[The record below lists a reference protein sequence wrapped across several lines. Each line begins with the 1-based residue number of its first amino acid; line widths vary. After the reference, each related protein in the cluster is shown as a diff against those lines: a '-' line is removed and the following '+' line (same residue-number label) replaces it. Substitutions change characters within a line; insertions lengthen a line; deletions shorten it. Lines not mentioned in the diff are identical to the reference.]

1 MNISV
6 IIPTKNRTVLL
17 ERAVKSVLPQLSE
30 RDEVI
35 IIDDGSDFEISKP
48 ILDNRIRIIRNDV
61 SLGGSASRNLGV
73 RFATNEI
80 VMFLDDDDAWEPSK
94 ISEQIELFNDS
105 KVALV
110 FSGRKVVWDSDLTK
124 PFRYIKPKKEHIEKS
139 DLLAC
144 NFIGTTSSVAIRKVD
159 FIKSGGFDETLK
171 CFQDYDLW
179 MRILDYGCAK
189 HDGKMNVIYTVFKEK
204 GRQISRSGDGRH
216 EESMEYLLAK
226 YGDNLDLKELRIFRS
241 YLGQVVSKA
250 LNSSNPKLSIQYSIR
265 SFMVYPN
272 LTSLK
277 FVIGSVLALFGVV
290 HG

>member
-1 MNISV
+1 METISV
-6 IIPTKNRTVLL
+6 VIPTKNRKELL
-17 ERAVKSVLPQLSE
+17 CRAVESVLPQLSFD
-30 RDEVI
+30 DEIIIVDDGSSEVNYDFDDARVI
-35 IIDDGSDFEISKP
+35 II
-48 ILDNRIRIIRNDV
+48 RNNV
-61 SLGGSASRNLGV
+61 SLGGAASRNIGSKQAKNDIL
-73 RFATNEI
+73 
-80 VMFLDDDDAWEPSK
+80 MFLDDDDAWEPSK
-94 ISEQIELFNDS
+94 ILEQIEVFNDS
-105 KVALV
+105 RVALV

-124 PFRYIKPKKEHIEKS
+124 PFRYIKPKKEYIEKS
-139 DLLAC
+139 DLIAC
-144 NFIGTTSSVAIRKVD
+144 NFIGTTSSVAIRKSD
-159 FIKSGGFDETLK
+159 FIQSGGFDETLK

-204 GRQISRSGDGRH
+204 GMQISRSGDGRH
-216 EESMEYLLAK
+216 EASMEYLLAK
-226 YGDNLDLKELRIFRS
+226 YGDDLTRKELKIFRS

-265 SFMVYPN
+265 SFMGCPN

>member
-17 ERAVKSVLPQLSE
+17 ERAVKSLLPQLNSG
-30 RDEVI
+30 DEVI
-35 IIDDGSDFEISKP
+35 IVDDGSDFEIKKP
-48 ILDNRIRIIRNDV
+48 LPDNRVRVIRNEV
-61 SLGGSASRNLGV
+61 SLGGSASRNVGV
-73 RFATNEI
+73 RSATNEI
-80 VMFLDDDDAWEPSK
+80 VMFLDDDDAWESSK
-94 ISEQIELFNDS
+94 VADQIKLFNDS

-124 PFRYIKPKKEHIEKS
+124 PFRYIKPKKEHVEKA
-139 DLLAC
+139 DLIAC
-144 NFIGTTSSVAIRKVD
+144 NFIGTTSSVAIRKAD
-159 FIKSGGFDETLK
+159 FIQSGGFDETLK

-204 GRQISRSGDGRH
+204 GMQISRSGDGRH
-216 EESMEYLLAK
+216 EASMEYLLAK
-226 YGDNLDLKELRIFRS
+226 YEDNLNRKELKIFRS

-265 SFMVYPN
+265 SFMGCPN

-277 FVIGSVLALFGVV
+277 FVIGSVLAFFGVI

>member
-17 ERAVKSVLPQLSE
+17 ERAVKSLLPQLSS

-35 IIDDGSDFEISKP
+35 IVDDGSDFEIRKP
-48 ILDNRIRIIRNDV
+48 LPDNRVRVIRNEV
-61 SLGGSASRNLGV
+61 SLGGSASRNVGV
-73 RFATNEI
+73 RSATNEI
-80 VMFLDDDDAWEPSK
+80 VMFLDDDDAWESSK
-94 ISEQIELFNDS
+94 VADQIKLFNDS

-124 PFRYIKPKKEHIEKS
+124 PFRYIKPKKQHIEKS

-144 NFIGTTSSVAIRKVD
+144 NFIGTTSSVAIRKTD
-159 FIKSGGFDETLK
+159 FVKSGGFDETLK

-204 GRQISRSGDGRH
+204 GMQISRSGDGRH
-216 EESMEYLLAK
+216 EASMEYLLVK
-226 YGDNLDLKELRIFRS
+226 YGDNLNRKELKIFRS

-250 LNSSNPKLSIQYSIR
+250 LNSSNPKLAIQYSIR
-265 SFMVYPN
+265 SFIAYPK

-277 FVIGSVLALFGVV
+277 FVVGSVLALFGVV